1 MGRINK
7 VLIWQFAITIAIV
20 GILYAGFS
28 SEFAL
33 AALYGGAS
41 ASVMSIL
48 LKAMIESMSDRLA
61 RAQQLNKGLWM
72 LLFIPRLILVVAF
85 FSYGIGLLR
94 LEPLPMVVTFSV
106 VYLVY
111 WMDWKF
117 SSEEQT
123 RQT

>member
-20 GILYAGFS
+20 GILYAGFG

-48 LKAMIESMSDRLA
+48 LKAMVESMSDRLA
-61 RAQQLNKGLWM
+61 HAQQVNKGIWM

>member
-20 GILYAGFS
+20 GILYLGVGL
-28 SEFAL
+28 EPAL

-41 ASVMSIL
+41 ASVMSLL
-48 LKAMIESMSDRLA
+48 LKAMVKSMEARLA
-61 RAQQLNKGLWM
+61 GDQPVYKGLWM
-72 LLFIPRLILVVAF
+72 LLFIPRMILVLVF
-85 FSYGIGLLR
+85 FAYGIGFLKLQ
-94 LEPLPMVVTFSV
+94 PLPMVITFSL

>member
-7 VLIWQFAITIAIV
+7 VLIWQFIITIAIG
-20 GILYAGFS
+20 GILYASFG
-28 SEFAL
+28 SETAL
-33 AALYGGAS
+33 AALFGGAS
-41 ASVMSIL
+41 AAVMSIL
-48 LKAMIESMSDRLA
+48 LKAMVESMSSQLA
-61 RAQQLNKGLWM
+61 RAQRVNKGIWM

-117 SSEEQT
+117 CSEEQT
-123 RQT
+123 RQA